1 MGRLEW
7 VESGGRAGRKE
18 RSGSI
23 GEAAAMV
30 DVEARRWEWD
40 FFIFIFFYL
49 YFFGWGVAVWGDW
62 DALGVGLGPCLV
74 HSKKAKSFQD
84 FPSHRILRH
93 MHEILNIDENKN

>member
-30 DVEARRWEWD
+30 DVEARRRGARRWEWD
-40 FFIFIFFYL
+40 FFIFIFFYIFL
-49 YFFGWGVAVWGDW
+49 GGVW
-62 DALGVGLGPCLV
+62 PCGGIGM
-74 HSKKAKSFQD
+74 
-84 FPSHRILRH
+84 P
-93 MHEILNIDENKN
+93 